1 MDKNT
6 IAILQDNQTSIE
18 VSFNKIDKKLSSA
31 SSADTSEKKSI
42 INSIKQEIANVKAS
56 ISLMKAELQNLHSEE
71 NMTTWEETI
80 SQIKSRVKSY
90 SEKLTNLENEQKEN
104 LENVD
109 PTDIDVQVDLNKMNV
124 QQVMQ
129 RGENI
134 LDADDKAIENMGR
147 VINQD
152 VDVMKNVNVELN
164 KQNEQLD
171 NIDDDLKDID
181 YSLERAGKQIK
192 NMFKLYSSDKCITC
206 MIVVILLIII
216 TIILVSALGG
226 DSNKNFNV
234 PHDIFNSNPK
244 GNSTSFGGWIKVD
257 YFALGIFYALGDL

>member
-18 VSFNKIDKKLSSA
+18 VSFNKIDKKINSA
-31 SSADTSEKKSI
+31 SSADNSQKKSI
-42 INSIKQEIANVKAS
+42 INSIKQEIANVKGNL
-56 ISLMKAELQNLHSEE
+56 SLMKAELQNLESEE
-71 NMTTWEETI
+71 NMTNWEEII
-80 SQIKSRVKSY
+80 SQIKSRIKNY
-90 SEKLTNLENEQKEN
+90 TEKLTNLENEQKEN
-104 LENVD
+104 SENAD
-109 PTDIDVQVDLNKMNV
+109 PLDIDVQADLNKMNV

-129 RGENI
+129 RGDNI
-134 LDADDKAIENMGR
+134 LDADDKAIDNMGR

-164 KQNEQLD
+164 KQNEHLD

-181 YSLERAGKQIK
+181 YSLERAGKQIR

-226 DSNKNFNV
+226 DKNKNFNV
-234 PHDIFNSNPK
+234 PHDVFNSNAN
-244 GNSTSFGGWIKVD
+244 GNPTSSNGVWSKVD
-257 YFALGIFYALGDL
+257 YFVLGIVCILGL